1 MSSVKLRYSVVCLMF
16 SELKKPPLTT
26 SPLAISTS
34 NIDFLVNSFASK
46 LALSNAFF
54 DVMLKEPIK
63 DKKLLNLKNF
73 YLTPHLAGS
82 TIEIAEAASTDC
94 AQKIVNFF
102 E

>member
-1 MSSVKLRYSVVCLMF
+1 
-16 SELKKPPLTT
+16 
-26 SPLAISTS
+26 
-34 NIDFLVNSFASK
+34 
-46 LALSNAFF
+46 
-54 DVMLKEPIK
+54 MLKEPIK